1 VTTHRILV
9 VEDDQLTGS
18 MIQLNLEHEGYD
30 VTLMTQGE
38 TALEKLGSDQFD
50 LLLLDQ
56 NLPGLGGQTLLHTA
70 RSRGV
75 TTPAIMVTAITE
87 TRIKLEAF
95 KRGADDYLTK
105 PFDMAELSA
114 RVDALIRRSQA
125 ARELPSSKRLRMGKV
140 WVNLEARWVENED
153 GDRTEL
159 SPTDASLL
167 ELFAREPG
175 TTLSR
180 ADIIE
185 EVWGM
190 DAFPSER
197 TVDNFIVRLRRLIEP
212 DPATPVF
219 LLSVRGKGY
228 RYHPVASP

>member
-1 VTTHRILV
+1 
-9 VEDDQLTGS
+9 
-18 MIQLNLEHEGYD
+18 LEHEGYD

-212 DPATPVF
+212 DPATPIC

>member
-1 VTTHRILV
+1 MTTRRILV

-18 MIQLNLEHEGYD
+18 MIQLNLEHEGYE
-30 VTLMTQGE
+30 VTLMTHGE
-38 TALEKLGSDQFD
+38 AALERLESDQFD

-56 NLPGLGGQTLLHTA
+56 NLPGLGGQSLLHTA
-70 RSRGV
+70 RKRGV

-114 RVDALIRRSQA
+114 RVAALIRRSQA
-125 ARELPSSKRLRMGKV
+125 ARELPSSKRLRMGTV
-140 WVNLEARWVENED
+140 WVDLEARWVESEQ
-153 GDRTEL
+153 GERTEL

-212 DPATPVF
+212 EPAEPVY
-219 LLSVRGKGY
+219 LRSVRGKGY
-228 RYHPVASP
+228 RYQPEGHP

>member
-1 VTTHRILV
+1 MMTRRILV
-9 VEDDQLTGS
+9 LEDDQLTGS

-30 VTLMTQGE
+30 VTLITRGE
-38 TALEKLGSDQFD
+38 SALERLESDQFD

-56 NLPGLGGQTLLHTA
+56 NLPGIGGQALLQAA
-70 RSRGV
+70 RDQGI
-75 TTPAIMVTAITE
+75 TTPAIMVTAVTE

-114 RVDALIRRSQA
+114 RVGALIRRSQA
-125 ARELPSSKRLRMGKV
+125 ARELPSSKRLRIGAV
-140 WVNLEARWVENED
+140 WVDLEARWVE
-153 GDRTEL
+153 RTGEERMEL

-197 TVDNFIVRLRRLIEP
+197 TVDNFIVKLRRLIEP
-212 DPATPVF
+212 DPSAPVY

-228 RYHPVASP
+228 RYQPEGTP